1 MKPGLHFEKSVNY
14 FCSILKDA
22 QDNMMKKIK
31 LSGYILFA
39 FLLFAVVCVNN
50 LYCASENN
58 LIIVEVNGK
67 IIDEKS
73 FQERIKALHANKP
86 KIRPDDKQS
95 GIKLS
100 EIVEQMI
107 DACLMIQEA
116 RILNLDNDPDFK
128 KKIKSYITTRSVVK
142 LRQEEVLD
150 KINISDD
157 KIFDYFTK
165 HYPESKETPE
175 KFKKLKKRITKTLK
189 KQKKKELADNFVKG
203 LKERADIRIDMELF
217 ELLDPE
223 KKYTGKKAV
232 IARVNSETIPLDD
245 FLSDIK
251 QAAKKQAGKH
261 HLLKNTGESEKFHK
275 EIKNNVLDRLIMYKL
290 VQQEAL
296 SRNYIEIPS
305 FVDMVEKR
313 KDLLLINDFKSKIIY
328 PLAFPT
334 EKELRQYYSKHI
346 SDFKTGYE
354 VWFDEMTFH
363 AMDDA
368 ENVLD
373 ELKQGANFDFL
384 AARVS
389 ERAKAKRDVVW
400 ISVDRFAPSI
410 RKELNRLKKGEI
422 SDVIVDGG
430 KYKIVKLKGKRGGDV
445 VEFSRVV
452 KKLERIVFKIKFDEM
467 LSDYLAKLRKTSV
480 IKIDNE
486 ALKRIEEKY
495 FDDSGE

>member
-1 MKPGLHFEKSVNY
+1 
-14 FCSILKDA
+14 
-22 QDNMMKKIK
+22 MKKMK

-39 FLLFAVVCVNN
+39 FLWFAVVCVNN
-50 LYCASENN
+50 LYCASENS

-67 IIDEKS
+67 IIDEES

-95 GIKLS
+95 GIKIS

-107 DACLMIQEA
+107 DDCLMIQEA

-128 KKIKSYITTRSVVK
+128 KKIKSYITSQSVVK
-142 LRQEEVLD
+142 LRQEEVFD
-150 KINISDD
+150 KISISDD
-157 KIFDYFTK
+157 EIFDYFTK
-165 HYPESKETPE
+165 HYPESKEAPE
-175 KFKKLKKRITKTLK
+175 KLKKLKKRITKTLK
-189 KQKKKELADNFVKG
+189 KERKKELADNFVEV
-203 LKERADIRIDMELF
+203 LKERADIRIDTELF
-217 ELLDPE
+217 DLLDPE
-223 KKYTGKKAV
+223 KKYTGKKTV

-251 QAAKKQAGKH
+251 QAAKKPAGKH
-261 HLLKNTGESEKFHK
+261 HLLKNTGESEQFYE

-296 SRNYIEIPS
+296 SRNYIELPS
-305 FVDMVEKR
+305 FVDMIEKR

-328 PLAFPT
+328 PLAIPT
-334 EKELRQYYSKHI
+334 EKGLRQYYNKHI

-363 AMDDA
+363 TMDDA

-400 ISVDRFAPSI
+400 ISVDRFAPSMK
-410 RKELNRLKKGEI
+410 KELNRLKKGEI
-422 SDVIVDGG
+422 SNIAVDGG
-430 KYKIVKLKGKRGGDV
+430 KYKIVKLKGKRGGEV
-445 VEFSRVV
+445 VEFSKVV
-452 KKLERIVFKIKFDEM
+452 KRLERIVFKIKFDEI
-467 LSDYLAKLRKTSV
+467 LSDYLAKLRKISM
-480 IKIDNE
+480 IKIDKE
-486 ALKRIEEKY
+486 ALKRIEDKY
-495 FDDSGE
+495 FIDSAK

>member
-1 MKPGLHFEKSVNY
+1 MK
-14 FCSILKDA
+14 
-22 QDNMMKKIK
+22 DNMMKKIK

>member
-1 MKPGLHFEKSVNY
+1 M
-14 FCSILKDA
+14 
-22 QDNMMKKIK
+22 
-31 LSGYILFA
+31 FA
-39 FLLFAVVCVNN
+39 FLWFAIVCVNN
-50 LYCASENN
+50 LYCASENS

-67 IIDEKS
+67 IIDEES

-86 KIRPDDKQS
+86 KIRPDDDKQS

-107 DACLMIQEA
+107 DDCLMIQEA

-150 KINISDD
+150 KISISDD
-157 KIFDYFTK
+157 EIFDYFTK
-165 HYPESKETPE
+165 HYIESKEAPE
-175 KFKKLKKRITKTLK
+175 KFKRLKKRITKTLK
-189 KQKKKELADNFVKG
+189 KEKEKELADNFVQV

-217 ELLDPE
+217 DLLDPE
-223 KKYTGKKAV
+223 KKYTGKKTV
-232 IARVNSETIPLDD
+232 IARVSSEPIPLDD

-251 QAAKKQAGKH
+251 QAAKKPAGKH

-296 SRNYIEIPS
+296 SRNYVELPS
-305 FVDMVEKR
+305 FADIIEKR

-328 PLAFPT
+328 PLAIPT
-334 EKELRQYYSKHI
+334 EKELTQYYNKHI
-346 SDFKTGYE
+346 FDFKTGYE
-354 VWFDEMTFH
+354 VWFDEITFH
-363 AMDDA
+363 TMDDA

-389 ERAKAKRDVVW
+389 ERSKAKRDVVW
-400 ISVDRFAPSI
+400 ISVDRFGPSMK
-410 RKELNRLKKGEI
+410 KELNRLEKREI
-422 SDVIVDGG
+422 SNIVVDDG
-430 KYKIVKLKGKRGGDV
+430 KYKIVKLKGKRGGEV

-452 KKLERIVFKIKFDEM
+452 KKLERIVFKIKFDEI
-467 LSDYLAKLRKTSV
+467 LSDYLAKLRKTSI

-495 FDDSGE
+495 FNDSAK